1 MELLKFSEGKNN
13 GKLRKLEDAIN
24 KKVYVLNLLAGH
36 TCFGALDCL
45 AKAVEQNGTVKIE
58 NGPEQKFRCY
68 AASLSVAFPA
78 VYRSQKYNTDLVR
91 SKKTRKQYFEL
102 LDASL
107 PKDAEVVRIHSSG
120 DMISQNYFDAWI
132 DLANKYP
139 KIIFYAYT
147 KSLPL
152 WVKRLGQIPKNLIL
166 TASWGGKYDKLITK
180 YKLRSAR
187 VIFSEEEAKKLKL
200 DIDINDFSAYNPKKR
215 NKDFALLIHGI
226 QSPHTAA
233 ATALKLLNKKKKASS
248 KKV

>member
-1 MELLKFSEGKNN
+1 MDLLRFSEGKNN
-13 GKLRKLEDAIN
+13 GKLRKLEEKIN

-45 AKAVEQNGTVKIE
+45 AKAVEKDGSIKIE
-58 NGPEQKFRCY
+58 NGKDQKFRCY
-68 AASLSVAFPA
+68 AASLSVAFPN
-78 VYRSQKYNTDLVR
+78 VYKNQKYNTDLIR
-91 SKKTRKQYFEL
+91 SKKSRKQFFEL

-107 PKDAEVVRIHSSG
+107 PKDAEVIRIHSSG

-166 TASWGGKYDKLITK
+166 TASWGGKFDNLITK

-187 VIFSEEEAKKLKL
+187 VVFSEAEAKKMKL
-200 DIDINDFSAYNPKKR
+200 DIDYNDFSAYNPKKR
-215 NKDFALLIHGI
+215 NKDFGLMIHGI
-226 QSPHTAA
+226 QSPHTEAS
-233 ATALKLLNKKKKASS
+233 TALKLLNKQKKDLIKA
-248 KKV
+248 